1 MNLRYRIN
9 EQFRLRTE
17 TPTAQSIDFVYDLNT
32 DEDAAGESA
41 DAFAER
47 SGSATDDGTDVSP
60 LTNRR

>member
-1 MNLRYRIN
+1 
-9 EQFRLRTE
+9 LRTE